1 MDDER
6 FVAVYELVQ
15 EPMWQC
21 NGMGLSVAIIVASG
35 YESAPTFYFHFSLD
49 FEAVHQPPTAPT
61 AHAAILAAR

>member
-1 MDDER
+1 MDGER

-15 EPMWQC
+15 DVAWH
-21 NGMGLSVAIIVASG
+21 GSVGAVAIVASG